1 MGGFVIDEKEQKF
14 MLSLFKK
21 GVHVSR
27 SVAATTALV
36 LLSRTD
42 DEVCK
47 ERGCYKYVGKKSF
60 TETQS
65 SKSITDY
72 WQKLNTGERRERSRF
87 TVSLSHNKY
96 SREA

>member
-1 MGGFVIDEKEQKF
+1 MQKRPVMDGPVIDEKEQKF

-21 GVHVSR
+21 EVHVSR
-27 SVAATTALV
+27 SVAATTASV

-47 ERGCYKYVGKKSF
+47 ERDCYKYVGKKSF

-65 SKSITDY
+65 SKSISDS
-72 WQKLNTGERRERSRF
+72 WQK
-87 TVSLSHNKY
+87 
-96 SREA
+96 